1 MMLGPLIAIS
11 PTTSAPSPMS
21 SRTPGSG
28 LISFISTPGIGL
40 PIEPTRAGSPHT
52 EKLATGDVSERP

>member
-11 PTTSAPSPMS
+11 PTTSVPSARS

-40 PIEPTRAGSPHT
+40 PIDPTRAGSPQT
-52 EKLATGDVSERP
+52 EKLATGEVSDRP